1 MLGGSS
7 FDNVSQSQLVKSG
20 ESHTAEV
27 MAGTTGT
34 HRLIVHKGFIQ
45 EMHVP
50 QPEATAMITDSAT
63 TIYVANNDAA
73 AGRSLWLRRRIHVLH
88 ANVED
93 ETTVYTKIPE
103 ALNISDAHTKYLV
116 YPKWIEHVKRILNVT
131 DEDIKKIKPIILK
144 EDLALIKRPVWAQ
157 QLTQVEARSML
168 AKLRNDASL
177 ADELA
182 EKQQMLQQ
190 IIDKQA

>member
-1 MLGGSS
+1 MCS
-7 FDNVSQSQLVKSG
+7 
-20 ESHTAEV
+20 
-27 MAGTTGT
+27 
-34 HRLIVHKGFIQ
+34 
-45 EMHVP
+45 
-50 QPEATAMITDSAT
+50 
-63 TIYVANNDAA
+63 
-73 AGRSLWLRRRIHVLH
+73 
-88 ANVED
+88 
-93 ETTVYTKIPE
+93 
-103 ALNISDAHTKYLV
+103 
-116 YPKWIEHVKRILNVT
+116 
-131 DEDIKKIKPIILK
+131 DIKKIKPIILK